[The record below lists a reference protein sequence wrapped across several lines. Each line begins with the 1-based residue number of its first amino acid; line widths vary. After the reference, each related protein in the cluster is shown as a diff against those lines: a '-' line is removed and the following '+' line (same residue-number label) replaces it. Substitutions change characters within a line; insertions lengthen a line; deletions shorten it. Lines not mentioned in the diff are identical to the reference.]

1 MEAFGFLWKIS
12 SLQICQL
19 LQNEGVDQVMVVN
32 EGVDLV
38 MVVVNDH
45 QDQE

>member
-1 MEAFGFLWKIS
+1 MEAFEFLWKTS
-12 SLQICQL
+12 SLQICQP
-19 LQNEGVDQVMVVN
+19 LQNEGVDQFMVVN